1 MIGIQN
7 RRNKTTTMVCE
18 SNMAEPKQNITIVG
32 QIHEQ
37 QSGNEQLTL
46 FLVPSSIK
54 QINRLQV
61 T

>member
-1 MIGIQN
+1 MIGTQKS
-7 RRNKTTTMVCE
+7 RNKTTTMVCE
-18 SNMAEPKQNITIVG
+18 SNMAEPKQNYDLVG

-54 QINRLQV
+54 QISRLHV